1 MKKGFIDVT
10 GGKVWYKI
18 VGEDKNNTPL
28 LVLHGG
34 PGIPHD
40 YLEGLEVLADERP
53 VIFYDQLGSGNSDKT
68 NDKSLWTVEHYVEE
82 LDHVRQFLK
91 LETLHILGQ
100 SWGTMLA
107 VEYMLRKPPT
117 GIKSLILSGPAL
129 SISRWIKDQRAY
141 LKELPR
147 ETQACITE
155 CEKNKDF
162 KSEKYRKAIDIYYHK
177 HVCQMDPWP
186 ECLNRSLMKMNPD
199 IYEYMCGPSEFTV
212 SGTLKSFERAED
224 LKNIKT
230 PVLYTC
236 GRYDEATPESTA
248 YYKNLTPNAEMV
260 IFEDASHEHHLEK
273 KEEFIKTAREFLN
286 RDVSHL
292 IN

>member
-1 MKKGFIDVT
+1 MKTGLIEVT

-18 VGEDKNNTPL
+18 VGEDKFNTPL

-53 VIFYDQLGSGNSDKT
+53 VIFYDQLGCGNSKSP
-68 NDKSLWTVEHYVEE
+68 NDKSLWQVAHYVEE
-82 LDHVRQFLK
+82 LDQVRQFLK
-91 LETLHILGQ
+91 LKDLHILGQ

-107 VEYMLRKPPT
+107 VEYMAMKNPA

-129 SISRWIKDQRAY
+129 SISRWIKDQRTY
-141 LKELPR
+141 LKELP
-147 ETQACITE
+147 EELQECITE

-162 KSEKYRKAIDIYYHK
+162 KSEKYQKAIDVYYHK

-186 ECLNRSLMKMNPD
+186 ECLNRSLSKMNPE
-199 IYEYMCGPSEFTV
+199 IYEHMCGPSEFTV
-212 SGTLKSFERAED
+212 SGTLKTFERAED
-224 LKNIKT
+224 LKNIKI

-236 GRYDEATPESTA
+236 GRYDEATPGATE
-248 YYKNLTPNAEMV
+248 YYK
-260 IFEDASHEHHLEK
+260 S
-273 KEEFIKTAREFLN
+273 
-286 RDVSHL
+286 
-292 IN
+292 

>member
-1 MKKGFIDVT
+1 MKKGLIEVI
-10 GGKVWYKI
+10 GGKVWYEI

-34 PGIPHD
+34 PGISHD
-40 YLEGLEVLADERP
+40 YLEDLKVLADERP
-53 VIFYDQLGSGNSDKT
+53 VIFYDQLGCGNSDKT
-68 NDKSLWTVEHYVEE
+68 SDKNLWQVARYVEE
-82 LDHVRQFLK
+82 LVEVRQFLE
-91 LETLHILGQ
+91 LENLHILGQ

-107 VEYMLRKPPT
+107 VEYMLTKNPT

-141 LKELPR
+141 LKELPK
-147 ETQACITE
+147 ETQECIIE

-162 KSEKYRKAIDIYYHK
+162 QSEKYQKAIDVYYHK

-186 ECLNRSLMKMNPD
+186 ECLDRSLSKMNLD

-212 SGTLKSFERAED
+212 SGVLKSFERAED
-224 LKNIKT
+224 LKNIKP

-236 GRYDEATPESTA
+236 GRYDEATPETTA

-273 KEEFIKTAREFLN
+273 KEEFIKVVREFLQK
-286 RDVSHL
+286 
-292 IN
+292 